1 VTYPLA
7 FEKRNE
13 PSGKKVTVGNPFAI
27 PKPFLSIFAGII
39 S

>member
-1 VTYPLA
+1 MTYPLA

-13 PSGKKVTVGNPFAI
+13 PRSKKVASGDTFAI